1 MLHHHVSTGGKLA
14 SLLDVGS
21 GPGNSTRELALSFE
35 AAMGVDAS
43 PGMISSA
50 HELGGKTS
58 SGDDVVYEVAAAE
71 EFSNLDGLQAES
83 LDLVTVANAVG
94 CRCCCCC

>member
-43 PGMISSA
+43 PGMFSSA
-50 HELGGKTS
+50 RKLGGKTS
-58 SGDDVVYEVAAAE
+58 SGDDVVYGVAAAE

-94 CRCCCCC
+94 CRCCCC